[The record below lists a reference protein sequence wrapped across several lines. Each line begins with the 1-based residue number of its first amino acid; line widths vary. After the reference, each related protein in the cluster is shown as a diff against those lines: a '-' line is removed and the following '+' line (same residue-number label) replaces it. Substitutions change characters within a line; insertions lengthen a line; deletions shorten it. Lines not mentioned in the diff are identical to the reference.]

1 MASSV
6 GGAGGGEVEG
16 VRWGL
21 DMAVRLGVGAGVRGL
36 SSSESGSRIL
46 CRLVDD
52 WVGLVVRVLAVG
64 AAPLLSQGRVLAMVA
79 AGQRCGAK
87 QAWWIR
93 DLSLI

>member
-52 WVGLVVRVLAVG
+52 WAGLVVRVLAVG

-79 AGQRCGAK
+79 GQRCGAK
-87 QAWWIR
+87 QAWWIG